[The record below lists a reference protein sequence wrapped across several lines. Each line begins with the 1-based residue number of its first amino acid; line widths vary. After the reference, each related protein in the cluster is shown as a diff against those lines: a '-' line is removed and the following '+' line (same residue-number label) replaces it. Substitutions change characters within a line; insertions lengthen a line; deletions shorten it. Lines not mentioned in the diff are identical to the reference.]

1 MGEFAAVITA
11 VCWSFTSIFFNNAS
25 RLIGSVKVNRLR
37 LLVSTIILVMV
48 HWLVMG
54 SLIPTAATPEQWV
67 WLGLSGIIGLAL
79 GDAFLFQA
87 YVHIGARLTTVIM
100 ALDPVFSALIAWI
113 WLGEKLSPVE
123 IIGILITVFG
133 VGWVVMEQRNGQSA
147 HTRKDLI
154 LGILCGIG
162 AVLGQA
168 IGFVLSKKGLA
179 NDFSPL
185 SAVLIR
191 IVIATA
197 VMWILA
203 LFSGKLKETIAG
215 FSETPARNNILAGSI
230 LGPCLGVWA
239 SMVAV
244 QLVPVGIASTIMAT
258 RPILMLPL
266 AKIFYK
272 ETISMRA
279 IVGTVI
285 ALIGVSIIFLVG

>member
-1 MGEFAAVITA
+1 
-11 VCWSFTSIFFNNAS
+11 
-25 RLIGSVKVNRLR
+25 
-37 LLVSTIILVMV
+37 
-48 HWLVMG
+48 
-54 SLIPTAATPEQWV
+54 
-67 WLGLSGIIGLAL
+67 
-79 GDAFLFQA
+79 
-87 YVHIGARLTTVIM
+87 M

-113 WLGEKLSPVE
+113 WLGEKLTLIEVV
-123 IIGILITVFG
+123 GIVITIFG
-133 VGWVVMEQRNGQSA
+133 VAWVVMEQRNGQGA

-154 LGILCGIG
+154 LGVLCGIG

-191 IVIATA
+191 ILISTA

-203 LFSGKLKETIAG
+203 IFSGRIKDTFAG
-215 FSETPARNNILAGSI
+215 FAQTPARNNILAGSI

-244 QLVPVGIASTIMAT
+244 QLVPVGIASTIMST

-266 AKIFYK
+266 AKIFYNEK
-272 ETISMRA
+272 ITIRA

-285 ALIGVSIIFLVG
+285 ALIGVSVIFLVG

>member
-1 MGEFAAVITA
+1 MGEIAAVITA

-37 LLVSTIILVMV
+37 LLVSTVILVIV

-54 SLIPTAATPEQWV
+54 SIIPIAATPEQWV

-113 WLGEKLSPVE
+113 WLGEKLTPVE

-185 SAVLIR
+185 SAVLMR

-203 LFSGKLKETIAG
+203 MFSRKLKETMAG
-215 FSETPARNNILAGSI
+215 FAEAPARNNILAGSV

>member
-1 MGEFAAVITA
+1 
-11 VCWSFTSIFFNNAS
+11 
-25 RLIGSVKVNRLR
+25 
-37 LLVSTIILVMV
+37 V
-48 HWLVMG
+48 HWVVMG
-54 SLIPTAATPEQWV
+54 SLIPVGATPEQWL

-113 WLGEKLSPVE
+113 WLGEKLTPVE

-133 VGWVVMEQRNGQSA
+133 VGWVVMEQRNGQGS

-179 NDFSPL
+179 NNFSPL
-185 SAVLIR
+185 SGVLMR
-191 IVIATA
+191 IVVATS

-203 LFSGKLKETIAG
+203 LFSGKMKETVKG
-215 FSETPARNNILAGSI
+215 FTEPSVRNNILAGSV
-230 LGPCLGVWA
+230 LGPCLGVWL

-244 QLVPVGIASTIMAT
+244 QLIPVGIASTIMAT

-266 AKIFYK
+266 SKIIYK
-272 ETISMRA
+272 EDISMRA
-279 IVGTVI
+279 IIGTVI
-285 ALIGVSIIFLVG
+285 ALIGVSVIFLVG